1 MRTSTMVM
9 GAFAVL
15 FGLLAV
21 FLAQTWLNNQAEQ
34 RMKSLEAQKKS
45 VPPAHTIVVA
55 SRPLRFGDTLGALS
69 LREVPWPEN
78 ALPAGVF
85 AKIGELTSGKRVVL
99 MPIDENEAILASKIT
114 GPGQRAT
121 LSAMLHDGMKA
132 VTIRVNDVEGVA
144 GFVLP
149 GDHVDVVL
157 TRQRDKESATND
169 VVIQNA
175 GVLAIDQLAD
185 ARAEKPSVVKAVTLE
200 VDETD
205 GQKLALASAVGTL
218 SLVLGKAGEAAQDSP
233 RQVSLKDLGSA
244 VAPSSDARFITIGVT
259 REFKR
264 QDYTVRVDGGDNRS
278 AAIPGE
284 ELVAVVLGGH
294 SASQRDA
301 DMRELI
307 SAHLKEAALRR
318 AAPAVA
324 EKAEQGGEPQPVPLA
339 KTPLSSRLD
348 PAPTA
353 SANNRPAAGSNDPI
367 QPVLVKT
374 ISYRTAPVQTASLA
388 PMPTLV
394 PVAAPSPQPAA
405 APVVHTPPASQS
417 LAAPSTIVV
426 ASTEPAS
433 IVVSA
438 RTEAAR
444 SDLAKPH
451 PAMPQTR
458 AHGGWLIQIGAF
470 EGEDEAKQHLSAA
483 QLKAPAMLAAADAFT
498 ERVQKGDKT
507 LYRARFASFDKAT
520 AEAACKQLK
529 RSDVDCI
536 AVRN

>member
-1 MRTSTMVM
+1 MRTSTIVM
-9 GAFAVL
+9 SAFAVL

-34 RMKSLEAQKKS
+34 RMKRLEAQKKS
-45 VPPAHTIVVA
+45 APAEHTIVVA
-55 SRPLRFGDTLGALS
+55 SRPLRFGDVLGALS

-218 SLVLGKAGEAAQDSP
+218 SLLLGKAGEAD
-233 RQVSLKDLGSA
+233 RG
-244 VAPSSDARFITIGVT
+244 
-259 REFKR
+259 
-264 QDYTVRVDGGDNRS
+264 
-278 AAIPGE
+278 
-284 ELVAVVLGGH
+284 
-294 SASQRDA
+294 
-301 DMRELI
+301 
-307 SAHLKEAALRR
+307 
-318 AAPAVA
+318 
-324 EKAEQGGEPQPVPLA
+324 
-339 KTPLSSRLD
+339 
-348 PAPTA
+348 
-353 SANNRPAAGSNDPI
+353 
-367 QPVLVKT
+367 
-374 ISYRTAPVQTASLA
+374 
-388 PMPTLV
+388 
-394 PVAAPSPQPAA
+394 
-405 APVVHTPPASQS
+405 
-417 LAAPSTIVV
+417 
-426 ASTEPAS
+426 
-433 IVVSA
+433 
-438 RTEAAR
+438 
-444 SDLAKPH
+444 
-451 PAMPQTR
+451 
-458 AHGGWLIQIGAF
+458 
-470 EGEDEAKQHLSAA
+470 
-483 QLKAPAMLAAADAFT
+483 
-498 ERVQKGDKT
+498 
-507 LYRARFASFDKAT
+507 
-520 AEAACKQLK
+520 
-529 RSDVDCI
+529 
-536 AVRN
+536 